1 MEYYRSII
9 KKYTSNNELDSSKSS
24 SKTSTRAIPKLEN
37 TYFSSKAQI
46 DSLLS
51 DLGFIEIAIGLVII
65 NSSNPNYTDIYN
77 LMNDFLSEE
86 EEVDPKMTVD
96 IISSTG
102 VFLYSNKLTL
112 EEVLEQPNQNTCPE
126 VMASVNFVWGNP
138 MINKTAFPIK
148 PVYPDSVAPMV
159 SAGYGL
165 ADRLDFFAFKN
176 QQYVAKT
183 WDGLNVGNNQLNDQ
197 GPLWASIFTV
207 RISQNNIII

>member
-9 KKYTSNNELDSSKSS
+9 EKYSPNNSKNTNS
-24 SKTSTRAIPKLEN
+24 STRSSGKFEN

-51 DLGFIEIAIGLVII
+51 DLQFLEIATYLVII
-65 NSSNPNYTDIYN
+65 NQNNSNYSNIYN
-77 LMNDFLSEE
+77 QMNDYLSD
-86 EEVDPKMTVD
+86 VDPKMTVD
-96 IISSTG
+96 IINSTG

-112 EEVLEQPNQNTCPE
+112 EEVLEQPNQNTYPE
-126 VMASVNFVWGNP
+126 VMASINFVWGNP

-148 PVYPDSVAPMV
+148 SVYPDSVAPMV

-165 ADRLDFFAFKN
+165 ADRLDYLLFKN

-183 WDGLNVGNNQLNDQ
+183 WDGLNTGNNQLNDK
-197 GPLWASIFTV
+197 GPLWAGIFTL
-207 RISQNNIII
+207 RISQNNFII

>member
-9 KKYTSNNELDSSKSS
+9 DKYIPNMSKNVPNS
-24 SKTSTRAIPKLEN
+24 STRSVSKLEN

-51 DLGFIEIAIGLVII
+51 NLQFQEIATILTIV
-65 NSSNPNYTDIYN
+65 NPTNPDYSIFYN
-77 LMNDFLSEE
+77 AMNDLLSD
-86 EEVDPKMTVD
+86 VDPEMTVD
-96 IISSTG
+96 IILSTG

-148 PVYPDSVAPMV
+148 PVYPDSVASMV

-165 ADRLDFFAFKN
+165 ADRADFIASRN
-176 QQYVAKT
+176 NQYVAKT
-183 WDGLNVGNNQLNDQ
+183 SNGFKTENNELNDQ
-197 GPLWASIFTV
+197 GPLWAGIMTL
-207 RISQNNIII
+207 RISQNNL

>member
-9 KKYTSNNELDSSKSS
+9 EKYIPNTSKNVPDS
-24 SKTSTRAIPKLEN
+24 STRAVGKLEN

-51 DLGFIEIAIGLVII
+51 NLEFLELASVLTILSPND
-65 NSSNPNYTDIYN
+65 SSYSQVYN
-77 LMNDFLSEE
+77 AMNDYLS
-86 EEVDPKMTVD
+86 EVDPKMTVD
-96 IISSTG
+96 IIGSTG

-126 VMASVNFVWGNP
+126 VMASINFVWGNP
-138 MINKTAFPIK
+138 MINKTAFPIR

-165 ADRLDFFAFKN
+165 ADRFEFLAKN

-183 WDGLNVGNNQLNDQ
+183 CDGFNIDNNILNDK
-197 GPLWASIFTV
+197 GPLWPSILTLRV
-207 RISQNNIII
+207 SQNNIIF

>member
-51 DLGFIEIAIGLVII
+51 DLGFLEIATGLVII

-183 WDGLNVGNNQLNDQ
+183 WDGLNTGNNQLNDQ
-197 GPLWASIFTV
+197 GPLWAAVFTV
-207 RISQNNIII
+207 RVSQNNIII

>member
-9 KKYTSNNELDSSKSS
+9 EKYIPNTSKNVPDS
-24 SKTSTRAIPKLEN
+24 STRAVGKLEN

-51 DLGFIEIAIGLVII
+51 KLEFLELAFVLTIL
-65 NSSNPNYTDIYN
+65 SPNDSLYSQVYN
-77 LMNDFLSEE
+77 AMNDYLS
-86 EEVDPKMTVD
+86 EVDPKMTVD
-96 IISSTG
+96 IIGSTG

-126 VMASVNFVWGNP
+126 VMASINFVWGNP
-138 MINKTAFPIK
+138 MINKTAFPIR

-165 ADRLDFFAFKN
+165 ADRLELLTKN
-176 QQYVAKT
+176 HQYVAKT
-183 WDGLNVGNNQLNDQ
+183 WDGLNIDNNILNDK
-197 GPLWASIFTV
+197 GPLWSSILTLRV
-207 RISQNNIII
+207 SQNNIIL

>member
-9 KKYTSNNELDSSKSS
+9 DKYIPNTSKNVPDSS
-24 SKTSTRAIPKLEN
+24 TRSVSKLEN

-51 DLGFIEIAIGLVII
+51 DLQFQEIATILTIV
-65 NSSNPNYTDIYN
+65 NPTNPDYSIFYN
-77 LMNDFLSEE
+77 AMNDLLSD
-86 EEVDPKMTVD
+86 VDPEMTVD
-96 IISSTG
+96 IILSTG

-148 PVYPDSVAPMV
+148 PVYPDSVASMV

-165 ADRLDFFAFKN
+165 ADRVDFIASRN
-176 QQYVAKT
+176 NQYVSKT
-183 WDGLNVGNNQLNDQ
+183 SNGFKTENNELNDQ
-197 GPLWASIFTV
+197 GPLWAGIFTL
-207 RISQNNIII
+207 RISQNNL